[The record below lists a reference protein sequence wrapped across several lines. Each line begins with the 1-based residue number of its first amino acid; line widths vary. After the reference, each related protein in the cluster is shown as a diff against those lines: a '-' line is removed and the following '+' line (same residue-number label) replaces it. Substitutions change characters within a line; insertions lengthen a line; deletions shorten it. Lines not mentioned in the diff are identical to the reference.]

1 MRIAVLGAGAWG
13 TTLGA
18 LLLEGGHEVAL
29 WEVDPAA
36 AARLAVG
43 RTNEYLGIRLD
54 DRVVVTADLTAAVSG
69 RELVV
74 LATPSEAARSTM
86 QASAPVLAP
95 GAVVISA
102 TKGLEAG
109 TRATMDRV
117 IAEAAPG
124 HAVALLSGP
133 TFAKEIAAG
142 RPAAAVAAARDGG
155 VAALVQ
161 RACGSE
167 RLRVYTTDDVVG
179 VALGGALKNV
189 VAIAVGVSD
198 GLGFGDSARAA
209 LVTRG
214 LSEMGRLAVRMG
226 AHPLTLAGLAGL
238 GDLVLT
244 CTGDLSRN
252 RQVGLAIARGEA
264 LSEVLRRLGQVA
276 EGVGTARTARE
287 LAQELGVDMP
297 ITAAVA
303 AVLHEGKPAREAVA
317 ELLAR
322 AGRAERD

>member
-1 MRIAVLGAGAWG
+1 
-13 TTLGA
+13 
-18 LLLEGGHEVAL
+18 
-29 WEVDPAA
+29 
-36 AARLAVG
+36 
-43 RTNEYLGIRLD
+43 
-54 DRVVVTADLTAAVSG
+54 
-69 RELVV
+69 
-74 LATPSEAARSTM
+74 
-86 QASAPVLAP
+86 
-95 GAVVISA
+95 
-102 TKGLEAG
+102 
-109 TRATMDRV
+109 
-117 IAEAAPG
+117 
-124 HAVALLSGP
+124 
-133 TFAKEIAAG
+133 
-142 RPAAAVAAARDGG
+142 VAAARDGG